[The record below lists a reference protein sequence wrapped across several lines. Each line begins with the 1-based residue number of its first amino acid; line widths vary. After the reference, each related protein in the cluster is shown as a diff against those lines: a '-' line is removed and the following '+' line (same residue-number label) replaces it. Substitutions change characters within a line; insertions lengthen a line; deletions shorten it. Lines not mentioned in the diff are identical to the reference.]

1 MTSVK
6 ITKKAKK
13 ERTIKQDLAVFKTK
27 NAVFLNYLR
36 FILGSVVEDNTE
48 RKCMFWKKFQSSK
61 AVSETA
67 LT

>member
-27 NAVFLNYLR
+27 NSCVFELST
-36 FILGSVVEDNTE
+36 IHLGLCSGREHRKKMHVLEEISVI
-48 RKCMFWKKFQSSK
+48 
-61 AVSETA
+61 
-67 LT
+67 